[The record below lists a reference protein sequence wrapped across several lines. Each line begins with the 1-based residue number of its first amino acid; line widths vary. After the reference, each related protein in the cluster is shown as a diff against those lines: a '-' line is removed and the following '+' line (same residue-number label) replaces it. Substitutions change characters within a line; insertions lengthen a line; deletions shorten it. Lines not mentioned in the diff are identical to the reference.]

1 MKLSGDLR
9 WYLVSTG
16 FYLVPG
22 GIQAVLFPWMIA
34 VYLDE
39 SAAKVGFAQM
49 AGPLPMLFLILFGG
63 WLGDRVDQRR
73 LSLILVSFLTLP
85 PIVVAGLFYF
95 ESVTYELL
103 IVWVLLLGSVG
114 AFAQPARDAMLN
126 RVAGPNIQQVVILV
140 IGVQFAIQILG
151 FGIGSSADLVGPEIV
166 LLTMSAF
173 MCLCALATSRLP
185 SMPVDRGSVGSVLV
199 DSVSV
204 ANVSVD
210 SVSVDNVSVDKV
222 SIDPEVSS
230 NDPALEP
237 ERKSPLSEIKEGLA
251 VAWQS
256 DQIKPSIILIF
267 GVGLFFASTYMV
279 ILPLMVRDIFDG
291 GARGIA
297 LAYASNMLGTCTV
310 IFFLMRRGGVDWPGR
325 ALILTGIASSFVVS
339 CLHFELSELA
349 FYFVIYIWGLCGGV
363 SITLTRAIVQE
374 ASPPTHRARI
384 MSVFMLGMMGGMP
397 IGAASI
403 GLLVEA
409 VGVRNAVLV
418 PGVGMLLILL
428 YLYLTTSLYD
438 IRRAPAI
445 APA

>member
-173 MCLCALATSRLP
+173 MCLCALATFRLP
-185 SMPVDRGSVGSVLV
+185 PMPVDRGSVGSV
-199 DSVSV
+199 S
-204 ANVSVD
+204 A
-210 SVSVDNVSVDKV
+210 DNVSVDKG
-222 SIDPEVSS
+222 SIDPEASS
-230 NDPALEP
+230 NDPA
-237 ERKSPLSEIKEGLA
+237 RKSPLSEIKEGLA

-325 ALILTGIASSFVVS
+325 ALILTGISSSFVVS

-418 PGVGMLLILL
+418 PGVGMLVILL

-438 IRRAPAI
+438 IRRAPVI